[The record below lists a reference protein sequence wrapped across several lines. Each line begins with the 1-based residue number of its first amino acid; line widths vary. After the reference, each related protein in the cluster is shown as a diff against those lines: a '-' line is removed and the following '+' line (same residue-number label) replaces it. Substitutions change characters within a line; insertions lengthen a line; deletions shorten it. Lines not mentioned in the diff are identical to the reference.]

1 MNVFKFHKELLFAIA
16 DIRKHNSLKRVDNIR
31 KAFRTGGNVHLARFD
46 AAHVEHVI
54 DKRKQVFRRL
64 PDFREVIS
72 DLFLVVD
79 MLCSKTRKSDN
90 SVHRRTDIVTHVVEE
105 RRLCAACR
113 ICHL

>member
-46 AAHVEHVI
+46 ATHIKHIVN
-54 DKRKQVFRRL
+54 KSKQVFRRL
-64 PDFREVIS
+64 PDFREVIGN
-72 DLFLVVD
+72 LFLVVD
-79 MLCSKTRKSDN
+79 MLCRKARKPDN
-90 SVHRRTDIVTHVVEE
+90 SVHRCTDIVTHVVEE